1 MSKEIFH
8 AQAAILDKRGGED
21 VDILLDKSGDLY
33 FKGADIVLANSV
45 RQKIKIRLR
54 WFFQEWRWD
63 DEVGI
68 PYFEYLLV
76 KNPDLDQVKEI
87 IEEQIF
93 NVDEVTEVND
103 VSIEID
109 SKSRGA
115 TITYEVATDEE
126 TFREE
131 VVIYG

>member
-1 MSKEIFH
+1 M
-8 AQAAILDKRGGED
+8 
-21 VDILLDKSGDLY
+21 DILLDEKGDLY
-33 FKGADIVLANSV
+33 FKGADIVLANSI
-45 RQKIKIRLR
+45 RQKIKIRLK

-63 DEVGI
+63 DEAGVE
-68 PYFEYLLV
+68 YFEYLFI
-76 KNPDLDQVKEI
+76 KNPDLEQVKEL

-109 SKSRGA
+109 SIKRRA
-115 TITYEVATDEE
+115 AITYEAATDEE